1 MNFLVVSVA
10 FKSDSGPEEQRIVDV
25 VWLFF
30 YVEGEESPLKSNR
43 PENLIYLADILEE
56 NVMKNRAIRHMDKYD
71 TMDVQSTSL
80 LQESHF
86 CGILLGFPELTVG
99 EWNKGTLTVFRN

>member
-1 MNFLVVSVA
+1 MQCDF
-10 FKSDSGPEEQRIVDV
+10 
-25 VWLFF
+25 FF

-43 PENLIYLADILEE
+43 PENLIYLVDKLEE
-56 NVMKNRAIRHMDKYD
+56 NVMKTRAIRHMDKYD

-80 LQESHF
+80 LQESHI

-99 EWNKGTLTVFRN
+99 EWNKGSLAVFRN